1 MNILIIFEMRFKQDT
16 NILTGILDYYGFKI
30 ITETSYS
37 TDLSNIEFK
46 ELKRKIKEKNIKK
59 GFIMIIPLC
68 KGCYNKIE
76 TIGKEILS
84 ENKWYVVL

>member
-1 MNILIIFEMRFKQDT
+1 MNILILFEMKFKQDRK
-16 NILTGILDYYGFKI
+16 IFTGILDYYGFKK

-37 TDLSNIEFK
+37 TDLSAIDIDEF
-46 ELKRKIKEKNIKK
+46 KRKIKEKNIKK

>member
-16 NILTGILDYYGFKI
+16 NILTGILDYYGFKK

-76 TIGKEILS
+76 TIGKEILN
-84 ENKWYVVL
+84 ENKEYVIL